1 MANFGQKWLRR
12 LPGLCFVIL
21 AAALCRACGGFATA
35 RNNDD
40 FTGVSLTGVQ
50 HMGHD
55 FNISEF
61 YVDGYY
67 GSNVG
72 REGGGGGYL
81 CCVMLPTKWRPGLSV
96 EVRWAVGN
104 WSKLDRSQTVLGD
117 YSSLT
122 FELYKAQVPVE
133 KYEAAEA
140 VYVHFFAGGKARVV
154 SSIAGPGGPR
164 HPISRSDLHAADGA
178 TAGVRMDAMFTEEE
192 LAETSRKAKEKEG
205 KRSQ

>member
-12 LPGLCFVIL
+12 LLGLCFVIL
-21 AAALCRACGGFATA
+21 AAALCSACGGFATT

-40 FTGVSLTGVQ
+40 FAGVSLTGVQ

-72 REGGGGGYL
+72 REGGGGGYM

-96 EVRWAVGN
+96 EVRWSVGN

-122 FELYKAQVPVE
+122 FEIYKAQVPVE
-133 KYEAAEA
+133 KYEAAED

-154 SSIAGPGGPR
+154 SSMAGPEGPR
-164 HPISRSDLHAADGA
+164 HPISRSDLHAADSA
-178 TAGVRMDAMFTEEE
+178 TAGVRMEAMFTEVEQAEMNRRFEE
-192 LAETSRKAKEKEG
+192 NRER
-205 KRSQ
+205 RQ

>member
-21 AAALCRACGGFATA
+21 AASFFSACGGFATA

-40 FTGVSLTGVQ
+40 FAGVSLTGVQ

-72 REGGGGGYL
+72 REGGGGRYV
-81 CCVMLPTKWRPGLSV
+81 CCVMLPTRWRPGLSV
-96 EVRWAVGN
+96 EVRWSVGN

-122 FELYKAQVPVE
+122 FEVYKAQVPVE

-154 SSIAGPGGPR
+154 SSIAGPGPR
-164 HPISRSDLHAADGA
+164 HPISSSDPHAADGA
-178 TAGVRMDAMFTEEE
+178 TSGMRMDAMFTEEE
-192 LAETSRKAKEKEG
+192 LVEMSRKAQEKNG
-205 KRSQ
+205 KRSR

>member
-1 MANFGQKWLRR
+1 MAYLSQKFSCYFCHFLVA
-12 LPGLCFVIL
+12 LSAIFFSGCGSL
-21 AAALCRACGGFATA
+21 APVRS
-35 RNNDD
+35 NDD
-40 FTGVSLTGVQ
+40 FTAVSLTGVQ

-72 REGGGGGYL
+72 REGGGGGDV

-122 FELYKAQVPVE
+122 FEVYKAQVPVE

-140 VYVHFFAGGKARVV
+140 VYVHFFVGGKARVV

-164 HPISRSDLHAADGA
+164 HPISRSDLHAADSA
-178 TAGVRMDAMFTEEE
+178 TAGVRMDAMFTEVEQ
-192 LAETSRKAKEKEG
+192 AEMNRRFEKKRERRK
-205 KRSQ
+205 